1 MISTPYEIDNRSD
14 YAGFRTRRIPATGLY
29 TGAETPKTA
38 AMAAQYGGQAS
49 IQADP
54 CYHEWCDTVF
64 NLSEF
69 GLNEF
74 TDALAHGVLS
84 FAGVGNDAVETSVR
98 PEMPDRRCRRR
109 RRHRPAAGLLVAL
122 RRPAARARRPAAR
135 PRRDCA
141 RRACGR
147 STRRAA

>member
-38 AMAAQYGGQAS
+38 AMVAQYGGQAS

-74 TDALAHGVLS
+74 TDALAHGDPL
-84 FAGVGNDAVETSVR
+84 VR
-98 PEMPDRRCRRR
+98 RP
-109 RRHRPAAGLLVAL
+109 RHRRG
-122 RRPAARARRPAAR
+122 
-135 PRRDCA
+135 RDLDA
-141 RRACGR
+141 SGGADSG
-147 STRRAA
+147 ADGDADE